1 MIGYEKINKI
11 FKILAIYKKYDI
23 IIVLSGETHSFNLS
37 LGGIMEER
45 IKNKIG
51 NSLDELNLC
60 IDNIKYEKEGNNN
73 YLRICLDSSDTIDV
87 KKIVEATKIINPL
100 IDELDLI
107 NEEYILDVYGKSK
120 GE

>member
-1 MIGYEKINKI
+1 
-11 FKILAIYKKYDI
+11 
-23 IIVLSGETHSFNLS
+23 
-37 LGGIMEER
+37 MEEK

-60 IDNIKYEKEGNNN
+60 VDSIKYEKEGNNN
-73 YLRICLDSSDTIDV
+73 YLRICLDSSDIIDV
-87 KKIVEATKIINPL
+87 DKIVAATKIINPL

-107 NEEYILDVYGKSK
+107 NEEYILDIYGKSK